1 MIRLE
6 HVNKYFNKGKKN
18 EIHVIN
24 DLNLKLN
31 NNGLVCLLGPS
42 GCGKTTILNAVGGLD
57 KVRNGKIYI
66 DDERITKRSIKKIDK
81 IRNLKI
87 GYIFQDY
94 KLIDSLNVFD
104 NVALVLKMIGIKDKD
119 EIKKRV
125 DYVLE
130 TLNIYRYRYRLA
142 SMLSGGERQRVAIA
156 RAIVKDP
163 DIILADEPTGNLD
176 SKNTLEIMNII
187 KCISKKRLV
196 ILVTHEVNLA
206 KFYADRIIELEDG
219 KVIKDYENET
229 KDFLDY
235 RLENNIYLKDI
246 KYHNDFNDKLN
257 KISVYNDNNNLDIT
271 LVVKNGN
278 IYIKSNSNEKIEVID
293 GNSNVNLIDDHYK
306 KIDYDEVSKYEFN
319 FDKVINNNYKKKYSS
334 IYNLKSMITSGFKK
348 ISNYSPIKKFLLLGY
363 MAASMFILFSIA
375 RMASAF
381 VINDEDFVKSNNNY
395 VSVAVGK
402 IDEKK
407 YNDILSV
414 PGIKYAVIGDSLV
427 GFKITYNTLLQNY
440 DVSDLLVGSISGLSL
455 ISDKDL
461 IYGEMPKNDY
471 EVVVDIMSA
480 KTLFDSENHAKSA
493 GLLSEKDL
501 IGMNISV
508 DNVKDFKIVGITDLK
523 SPSIYIKENLIVDV
537 VNNTSYQDSSDD
549 YYFPVADKDSNYAN
563 YETYDYTLKNGR
575 VPSGDYEV
583 LVNYDLKDLYE
594 LNKNIDTKI
603 NGKKLKVV
611 GYYVTKNNDNSI
623 LIVNSKMITYTLFDN
638 NSTMTLATD
647 NKDELVSKLQEKDYN
662 AINSYDK
669 NRNDYIKENKASV
682 NSIIVFTSVILAISL
697 IEIYLMIRSSFL
709 SRIKEVG
716 IYRAIGVKKLD
727 IYKMFISESF
737 AISTLASLPGVLF
750 MSYCLHVLSDI
761 DYIGR
766 NYVMNVYIMIL
777 CIVIMYVFNIIV
789 GLIPVFNTIRKS
801 PARILSGKEVD

>member
-375 RMASAF
+375 RMASVF

-537 VNNTSYQDSSDD
+537 VNNTSYQSSSDD

-716 IYRAIGVKKLD
+716 IYRAIGVKKSD
-727 IYKMFISESF
+727 IYKMFASEIMAINLTATLGGIILMGAILYNVSKMKVLGSMVVLNGTTVGLALLISF
-737 AISTLASLPGVLF
+737 GFNL
-750 MSYCLHVLSDI
+750 
-761 DYIGR
+761 
-766 NYVMNVYIMIL
+766 IM
-777 CIVIMYVFNIIV
+777 
-789 GLIPVFNTIRKS
+789 GLIPVYRVVRKRPS
-801 PARILSGKEVD
+801 EILARHDI

>member
-81 IRNLKI
+81 IRNLKV

-94 KLIDSLNVFD
+94 KLIDSLSVFD

-176 SKNTLEIMNII
+176 SKNSLEIMNII

-219 KVIKDYENET
+219 KVIKDYENQT

-257 KISVYNDNNNLDIT
+257 KIDVYNDNNNLDIT

-293 GNSNVNLIDDHYK
+293 SNSNVNLIDDHYK

-319 FDKVINNNYKKKYSS
+319 FDKVINNNFKKKYSS
-334 IYNLKSMITSGFKK
+334 ICNLKSMITSGFKK

-407 YNDILSV
+407 YNDILSIS
-414 PGIKYAVIGDSLV
+414 GIKYAVIGDSLV
-427 GFKITYNTLLQNY
+427 SFKITYNTLLQNY

-471 EVVVDIMSA
+471 EAVVDIMSA
-480 KTLFDSENHAKSA
+480 KTLFNSENHAKSA
-493 GLLSEKDL
+493 GLESEKDL

-508 DNVKDFKIVGITDLK
+508 NNVKDFKIVGITNLK
-523 SPSIYIKENLIVDV
+523 SPSIYIKERLIVDV
-537 VNNTSYQDSSDD
+537 VNNTSYQSSNED
-549 YYFPVADKDSNYAN
+549 YYFPVADKNSNYAN
-563 YETYDYTLKNGR
+563 YETYDYTLKKGR
-575 VPSGDYEV
+575 IPSGDYEV

-611 GYYVTKNNDNSI
+611 GYYVTKNNDNNI

-716 IYRAIGVKKLD
+716 IYRAIGVKKSD
-727 IYKMFISESF
+727 IYKMFASEIMAINLTATLGGIILMGAILYNVSKMKVLGSMVVLNGTTLGLALLISF
-737 AISTLASLPGVLF
+737 GFNL
-750 MSYCLHVLSDI
+750 
-761 DYIGR
+761 
-766 NYVMNVYIMIL
+766 IM
-777 CIVIMYVFNIIV
+777 
-789 GLIPVFNTIRKS
+789 GLIPVYRVVRKRPS
-801 PARILSGKEVD
+801 EILARHDI

>member
-81 IRNLKI
+81 IRNLKV

-94 KLIDSLNVFD
+94 KLIDNLSVFD

-219 KVIKDYENET
+219 KVIKDYENQT

-257 KISVYNDNNNLDIT
+257 KIDVYNDNNNLDIT

-293 GNSNVNLIDDHYK
+293 SNSNVNLIDDHYK

-402 IDEKK
+402 LDEKK

-471 EVVVDIMSA
+471 EAVVDIMSA

-508 DNVKDFKIVGITDLK
+508 DNVKDFKIVGITNLK

-537 VNNTSYQDSSDD
+537 VNNTSYQSSSDD

-563 YETYDYTLKNGR
+563 YETYDYTLKKGR

-594 LNKNIDTKI
+594 LNKTIDTKI

-611 GYYVTKNNDNSI
+611 GYYVTKNNDNNI

-647 NKDELVSKLQEKDYN
+647 NKDELVSRLQEKDYN

-716 IYRAIGVKKLD
+716 IYRAIGVKKSD
-727 IYKMFISESF
+727 IYKMFASEIMAINLTATLGGIILMGAILYNVSKMKVLGSMVVLNGTTVGLALLISF
-737 AISTLASLPGVLF
+737 GFNL
-750 MSYCLHVLSDI
+750 
-761 DYIGR
+761 
-766 NYVMNVYIMIL
+766 IM
-777 CIVIMYVFNIIV
+777 
-789 GLIPVFNTIRKS
+789 GLIPVYRVVRKRPS
-801 PARILSGKEVD
+801 EILARHDI

>member
-94 KLIDSLNVFD
+94 KLIDSLSVFD

-176 SKNTLEIMNII
+176 SKNSLEIMNII

-219 KVIKDYENET
+219 KVIKDYENQT

-257 KISVYNDNNNLDIT
+257 KIDVYNDNNNLDIT

-293 GNSNVNLIDDHYK
+293 SNSNVNLIDDHYK

-319 FDKVINNNYKKKYSS
+319 FDKVINNNFKKKYSS
-334 IYNLKSMITSGFKK
+334 ICNLKSMITSGFKK

-414 PGIKYAVIGDSLV
+414 SGIKYAVIGDSLV
-427 GFKITYNTLLQNY
+427 SFKITYNTLLQNY

-471 EVVVDIMSA
+471 EAVVDIMSA
-480 KTLFDSENHAKSA
+480 KRLFDSENHAKSA
-493 GLLSEKDL
+493 GLESEKDL

-508 DNVKDFKIVGITDLK
+508 NNVKDFKIVGITNLK
-523 SPSIYIKENLIVDV
+523 SPSIYIKERLIVDV
-537 VNNTSYQDSSDD
+537 VNNNSYQSSNED
-549 YYFPVADKDSNYAN
+549 YYFPVADKNSNYAN
-563 YETYDYTLKNGR
+563 YETYDYTLKKGR

-594 LNKNIDTKI
+594 LNKNIDTRI

-611 GYYVTKNNDNSI
+611 GYYVTKNNDNNI

-716 IYRAIGVKKLD
+716 IYRAIGVKKSD
-727 IYKMFISESF
+727 IYKMFASEIMAINLTATLGGIILMGAILYNVSKMKVLGSMVVLNGTTIGLALLISF
-737 AISTLASLPGVLF
+737 GFNL
-750 MSYCLHVLSDI
+750 
-761 DYIGR
+761 
-766 NYVMNVYIMIL
+766 IM
-777 CIVIMYVFNIIV
+777 
-789 GLIPVFNTIRKS
+789 GLIPVYRVVRKRPS
-801 PARILSGKEVD
+801 EILARHDI

>member
-81 IRNLKI
+81 IRNLKV

-94 KLIDSLNVFD
+94 KLIDSLSVFD

-293 GNSNVNLIDDHYK
+293 SNSNVNLIDDHYK

-611 GYYVTKNNDNSI
+611 GYYVTKNNDNNI

-716 IYRAIGVKKLD
+716 IYRAIGVKKSD
-727 IYKMFISESF
+727 IYKMFASEIMAIYLTATLGGIILMGAILYNVSKMKVLGSMVVLNGTIVGLALLISF
-737 AISTLASLPGVLF
+737 GFNL
-750 MSYCLHVLSDI
+750 
-761 DYIGR
+761 
-766 NYVMNVYIMIL
+766 IM
-777 CIVIMYVFNIIV
+777 
-789 GLIPVFNTIRKS
+789 GLIPVYRVVRKRPS
-801 PARILSGKEVD
+801 EILARHDI

>member
-66 DDERITKRSIKKIDK
+66 DDERITKRSIKNIDK

-94 KLIDSLNVFD
+94 KLIDSLSVFD

-176 SKNTLEIMNII
+176 SKNSLEIMNII

-219 KVIKDYENET
+219 KVIKDYENQT

-257 KISVYNDNNNLDIT
+257 KIDVYNDNNNLDIT

-293 GNSNVNLIDDHYK
+293 SNSNVNLIDDHYK

-319 FDKVINNNYKKKYSS
+319 FDKVINNNFKKKYSS
-334 IYNLKSMITSGFKK
+334 ICNLKSMITSGFKK

-414 PGIKYAVIGDSLV
+414 SGIKYAVIGDSLV
-427 GFKITYNTLLQNY
+427 SFKITYNTLLQNY

-471 EVVVDIMSA
+471 EAVVDIMSA
-480 KTLFDSENHAKSA
+480 KRLFDSENHAKSA
-493 GLLSEKDL
+493 GLESEKDL

-508 DNVKDFKIVGITDLK
+508 NNVKDFKIVGITNLK
-523 SPSIYIKENLIVDV
+523 SPSIYIKERLIVDV
-537 VNNTSYQDSSDD
+537 VNNNSYQSSNED
-549 YYFPVADKDSNYAN
+549 YYFPVADKNSNYAN
-563 YETYDYTLKNGR
+563 YETYDYTLKKGR

-611 GYYVTKNNDNSI
+611 GYYVTKNNDNNI

-716 IYRAIGVKKLD
+716 IYRAIGVKKSD
-727 IYKMFISESF
+727 IYKMFASEIMAINLTATLGGIILMGAILYNVSKMKVLGSMVVLNGTTVGLALLISF
-737 AISTLASLPGVLF
+737 GFNL
-750 MSYCLHVLSDI
+750 
-761 DYIGR
+761 
-766 NYVMNVYIMIL
+766 IM
-777 CIVIMYVFNIIV
+777 
-789 GLIPVFNTIRKS
+789 GLIPVYRVVRKRPS
-801 PARILSGKEVD
+801 EILARHDI

>member
-81 IRNLKI
+81 IRNLKV

-94 KLIDSLNVFD
+94 KLIDNLSVFD

-176 SKNTLEIMNII
+176 SKNSLEIMNII

-219 KVIKDYENET
+219 KVIKDYENQT

-257 KISVYNDNNNLDIT
+257 KIDVYNDNNNLDIT

-293 GNSNVNLIDDHYK
+293 SNSNVNLIDDHYK

-319 FDKVINNNYKKKYSS
+319 FDKVINNNFKKKYSS
-334 IYNLKSMITSGFKK
+334 ICNLKSMITSGFKK

-414 PGIKYAVIGDSLV
+414 SGIKYAVIGDSLV
-427 GFKITYNTLLQNY
+427 SFKITYNTLLQNY

-471 EVVVDIMSA
+471 EAVVDIMSA

-493 GLLSEKDL
+493 GLESEKDL

-508 DNVKDFKIVGITDLK
+508 NNVKDFKIVGITDLK
-523 SPSIYIKENLIVDV
+523 SPSIYIKERLILDV
-537 VNNTSYQDSSDD
+537 VNNTSYQSSNDD
-549 YYFPVADKDSNYAN
+549 YYFPVADKNSNYAN
-563 YETYDYTLKNGR
+563 YETYDYTLKKGR

-611 GYYVTKNNDNSI
+611 GYYVTKNNDNNI

-716 IYRAIGVKKLD
+716 IYRAIGVKKSD
-727 IYKMFISESF
+727 IYKMFASEIMAINLTATLGGIILMGAILYNVSKMKVLGSMVVLNGTTVGLALLISF
-737 AISTLASLPGVLF
+737 GFNL
-750 MSYCLHVLSDI
+750 
-761 DYIGR
+761 
-766 NYVMNVYIMIL
+766 IM
-777 CIVIMYVFNIIV
+777 
-789 GLIPVFNTIRKS
+789 GLIPVYRVVRKRPS
-801 PARILSGKEVD
+801 EILARHDI

>member
-6 HVNKYFNKGKKN
+6 HVNKYFNNGKKN

-94 KLIDSLNVFD
+94 KLIDNLSVFD

-176 SKNTLEIMNII
+176 SKNSLEIMNII

-219 KVIKDYENET
+219 KVIKDYENQT

-257 KISVYNDNNNLDIT
+257 KIDVYNDNKNLDIT

-293 GNSNVNLIDDHYK
+293 SNSNVNLIDDHYK

-319 FDKVINNNYKKKYSS
+319 FDKVINNNFKKKYSS
-334 IYNLKSMITSGFKK
+334 ICNLKSMITSGFKK

-414 PGIKYAVIGDSLV
+414 SGIKYAVIGDSLV
-427 GFKITYNTLLQNY
+427 SFKITYNTLLQNY

-455 ISDKDL
+455 ISSKDL

-471 EVVVDIMSA
+471 EAVVDIMSA
-480 KTLFDSENHAKSA
+480 KKLFDSENHAKSS

-508 DNVKDFKIVGITDLK
+508 DNVKEFKIVGITDLK

-537 VNNTSYQDSSDD
+537 VNNNSYQSSSDD
-549 YYFPVADKDSNYAN
+549 YYFPVANKDSNYAN
-563 YETYDYTLKNGR
+563 YETYDYTLKKGR

-611 GYYVTKNNDNSI
+611 GYYVTKNNDNNI

-716 IYRAIGVKKLD
+716 IYRAIGVKKSD
-727 IYKMFISESF
+727 IYKMFASEIMAINLTATLGGIILMGAILYNVSKMKVLGSMVVLNGTTIGLALLISF
-737 AISTLASLPGVLF
+737 GFNL
-750 MSYCLHVLSDI
+750 
-761 DYIGR
+761 
-766 NYVMNVYIMIL
+766 IM
-777 CIVIMYVFNIIV
+777 
-789 GLIPVFNTIRKS
+789 GLIPVYRVVRKRPS
-801 PARILSGKEVD
+801 EILARHDI

>member
-81 IRNLKI
+81 IRNLKV

-94 KLIDSLNVFD
+94 KLIDSLSVFD

-293 GNSNVNLIDDHYK
+293 SNSNVNLIDDHYK

-319 FDKVINNNYKKKYSS
+319 FDKVINNNYNKKYSS

-363 MAASMFILFSIA
+363 MAASMFILFSIS

-549 YYFPVADKDSNYAN
+549 YYFPVKDKDSNYAN

-611 GYYVTKNNDNSI
+611 GYYVTKNNDNNI

-716 IYRAIGVKKLD
+716 IYRAIGVKKSD
-727 IYKMFISESF
+727 IYKMFASEIMAINLTATLGGIILMGAILYNVSKMKVLGSMVVLNGTTVGLALLISF
-737 AISTLASLPGVLF
+737 GFNL
-750 MSYCLHVLSDI
+750 
-761 DYIGR
+761 
-766 NYVMNVYIMIL
+766 IM
-777 CIVIMYVFNIIV
+777 
-789 GLIPVFNTIRKS
+789 GLIPVYRVVRKRPS
-801 PARILSGKEVD
+801 EILARHDI

>member
-81 IRNLKI
+81 IRNLKL

-94 KLIDSLNVFD
+94 KLIDSLSVFD

-293 GNSNVNLIDDHYK
+293 SNSNVNLIDDHYK

-537 VNNTSYQDSSDD
+537 VNNTSYQSSSDD

-563 YETYDYTLKNGR
+563 YETYDYTLKKGR

-716 IYRAIGVKKLD
+716 IYRAIGVKKSD
-727 IYKMFISESF
+727 IYKMFASEIMAINLTATLGGIILMGAILYNVSKMKVLGSMVVLNGTTVGLALLISF
-737 AISTLASLPGVLF
+737 GFNL
-750 MSYCLHVLSDI
+750 
-761 DYIGR
+761 
-766 NYVMNVYIMIL
+766 IM
-777 CIVIMYVFNIIV
+777 
-789 GLIPVFNTIRKS
+789 GLIPVYRVVRKRPS
-801 PARILSGKEVD
+801 EILARHDI

>member
-81 IRNLKI
+81 IRNLKV

-94 KLIDSLNVFD
+94 KLIDSLSVFD

-293 GNSNVNLIDDHYK
+293 SNSNVNLIDDHYK

-471 EVVVDIMSA
+471 EAVVDIMSA

-611 GYYVTKNNDNSI
+611 GYYVTKNNDNNI

-716 IYRAIGVKKLD
+716 IYRAIGVKKSD
-727 IYKMFISESF
+727 IYKMFASEIMAINLTATLGGIILMGAILYNVSKMKVLGSMVVLNGTTVGLALLISF
-737 AISTLASLPGVLF
+737 GFNL
-750 MSYCLHVLSDI
+750 
-761 DYIGR
+761 
-766 NYVMNVYIMIL
+766 IM
-777 CIVIMYVFNIIV
+777 
-789 GLIPVFNTIRKS
+789 GLIPVYRVVRKRPS
-801 PARILSGKEVD
+801 EILARHDI

>member
-94 KLIDSLNVFD
+94 KLIDSLSVFD

-176 SKNTLEIMNII
+176 SKNSLEIMNII

-219 KVIKDYENET
+219 KVIKDYENQT

-257 KISVYNDNNNLDIT
+257 KIDVYNDNNNLDIT

-293 GNSNVNLIDDHYK
+293 SNSNVNLIDDHYK

-319 FDKVINNNYKKKYSS
+319 FDKVINNNFKKKYSS
-334 IYNLKSMITSGFKK
+334 ICNLKSMITSGFKK

-427 GFKITYNTLLQNY
+427 SFKITYNTLLQNY

-471 EVVVDIMSA
+471 EAVVDIMSA

-493 GLLSEKDL
+493 GLESEKDL

-508 DNVKDFKIVGITDLK
+508 NNVKDFKIVGITNLK
-523 SPSIYIKENLIVDV
+523 SPSIYIKERLIVDV
-537 VNNTSYQDSSDD
+537 VNNNSYQSSNED
-549 YYFPVADKDSNYAN
+549 YYFPVADKNSNYAN
-563 YETYDYTLKNGR
+563 YETYDYTLKKGR

-611 GYYVTKNNDNSI
+611 GYYVTKNNDNNI

-669 NRNDYIKENKASV
+669 NKNDYIKENKASV

-716 IYRAIGVKKLD
+716 IYRAIGVKKSD
-727 IYKMFISESF
+727 IYKMFASEIMAINLTATLGGIILMGAILYNVSKMKVLGSMVVLNGTTIGLALLISF
-737 AISTLASLPGVLF
+737 GFNL
-750 MSYCLHVLSDI
+750 
-761 DYIGR
+761 
-766 NYVMNVYIMIL
+766 IM
-777 CIVIMYVFNIIV
+777 
-789 GLIPVFNTIRKS
+789 GLIPVYRVVRKRPS
-801 PARILSGKEVD
+801 EILARHDI

>member
-94 KLIDSLNVFD
+94 KLIDSLSVFD

-176 SKNTLEIMNII
+176 SKNSLEIMNII

-219 KVIKDYENET
+219 KVIKDYENQT

-257 KISVYNDNNNLDIT
+257 KIDVYNDNNNLDIT

-293 GNSNVNLIDDHYK
+293 SNSNVNLIDDHYK

-319 FDKVINNNYKKKYSS
+319 FDKVINNNFKKKYSS
-334 IYNLKSMITSGFKK
+334 ICNLKSMITSGFKK

-427 GFKITYNTLLQNY
+427 SFKITYNTLLQNY

-471 EVVVDIMSA
+471 EAVVDIMSA
-480 KTLFDSENHAKSA
+480 KKLFDSENHAKSA
-493 GLLSEKDL
+493 GLESEKDL

-508 DNVKDFKIVGITDLK
+508 NNVKDFKIVGITNLK
-523 SPSIYIKENLIVDV
+523 SPSIYIKERLIVDV
-537 VNNTSYQDSSDD
+537 VNNTSYQSSNED
-549 YYFPVADKDSNYAN
+549 YYFPVADKNSNYAN
-563 YETYDYTLKNGR
+563 YETYDYTLKKGR

-611 GYYVTKNNDNSI
+611 GYYVTKNNDNNI

-716 IYRAIGVKKLD
+716 IYRAIGVKKSD
-727 IYKMFISESF
+727 IYKMFASEIMAINLTATLGGIILMGAILYNVSKMKVLGSMVVLNGTTIGLALLISF
-737 AISTLASLPGVLF
+737 GFNL
-750 MSYCLHVLSDI
+750 
-761 DYIGR
+761 
-766 NYVMNVYIMIL
+766 IM
-777 CIVIMYVFNIIV
+777 
-789 GLIPVFNTIRKS
+789 GLIPVYRVVRKRPS
-801 PARILSGKEVD
+801 EILARHDI

>member
-81 IRNLKI
+81 IRNLKV

-94 KLIDSLNVFD
+94 KLIDSLSVFD

-293 GNSNVNLIDDHYK
+293 SNSNVNLIDDHYK

-363 MAASMFILFSIA
+363 MAASMFILFSIS

-549 YYFPVADKDSNYAN
+549 YYFPVKDKDSNYAN

-611 GYYVTKNNDNSI
+611 GYYVTKNNDNNI

-716 IYRAIGVKKLD
+716 IYRAIGVKKSD
-727 IYKMFISESF
+727 IYKMFASEIMAINLTATLGGIILMGAILYNVSKMKVLGSMVVLNGTTVGLALLISF
-737 AISTLASLPGVLF
+737 GFNL
-750 MSYCLHVLSDI
+750 
-761 DYIGR
+761 
-766 NYVMNVYIMIL
+766 IM
-777 CIVIMYVFNIIV
+777 
-789 GLIPVFNTIRKS
+789 GLIPVYRVVRKRPS
-801 PARILSGKEVD
+801 EILARHDI

>member
-66 DDERITKRSIKKIDK
+66 DDERITKRSIKRIYK

-94 KLIDSLNVFD
+94 KLIDSLSVFD

-176 SKNTLEIMNII
+176 SKNSLEIMNII

-219 KVIKDYENET
+219 KVIKDYENQT

-257 KISVYNDNNNLDIT
+257 KIDVYNDNNNLDIT

-293 GNSNVNLIDDHYK
+293 SNSNVNLIDDHYK

-319 FDKVINNNYKKKYSS
+319 FDKVINNNFKKKYSS
-334 IYNLKSMITSGFKK
+334 ICNLKSMITSGFKK

-414 PGIKYAVIGDSLV
+414 SGIKYAVIGDSLV
-427 GFKITYNTLLQNY
+427 SFKITYNTLLQNY

-471 EVVVDIMSA
+471 EAVVDIMSA
-480 KTLFDSENHAKSA
+480 KRLFDSENHAKSA
-493 GLLSEKDL
+493 GLESEKDL

-508 DNVKDFKIVGITDLK
+508 NNVKDFKIVGITNLK
-523 SPSIYIKENLIVDV
+523 SPSIYIKERLIVDV
-537 VNNTSYQDSSDD
+537 VNNNSYQSSNED
-549 YYFPVADKDSNYAN
+549 YYFPVADKNSNYAN
-563 YETYDYTLKNGR
+563 YETYDYTLKKGR

-611 GYYVTKNNDNSI
+611 GYYVTKNNDNNI

-716 IYRAIGVKKLD
+716 IYRAIGVKKSD
-727 IYKMFISESF
+727 IYKMFASEIMAINLTATLGGIILMGAILYNVSKMKVLGSMVVLNGTTIGLALLISF
-737 AISTLASLPGVLF
+737 GFNL
-750 MSYCLHVLSDI
+750 
-761 DYIGR
+761 
-766 NYVMNVYIMIL
+766 IM
-777 CIVIMYVFNIIV
+777 
-789 GLIPVFNTIRKS
+789 GLIPVYRVVRKRPS
-801 PARILSGKEVD
+801 EILARHDI

>member
-81 IRNLKI
+81 IRNLKV

-94 KLIDSLNVFD
+94 KLIDSLSVFD

-176 SKNTLEIMNII
+176 SKNSLEIMNII

-219 KVIKDYENET
+219 KVIKDYENQT

-257 KISVYNDNNNLDIT
+257 KIDVYNDNNNLDIT

-293 GNSNVNLIDDHYK
+293 SNSNVNLIDDHYK

-319 FDKVINNNYKKKYSS
+319 FDKVINNNFKKKYSS
-334 IYNLKSMITSGFKK
+334 ICNLKSMITSGFKK

-414 PGIKYAVIGDSLV
+414 SGIKYAVIGDSLV
-427 GFKITYNTLLQNY
+427 SFKITYNTLLQNY

-471 EVVVDIMSA
+471 EAVVDIMSA
-480 KTLFDSENHAKSA
+480 KKLFDSENHAKSA
-493 GLLSEKDL
+493 GLESEKDL

-508 DNVKDFKIVGITDLK
+508 NNVKDFKIVGITNLK
-523 SPSIYIKENLIVDV
+523 SPSIYIKERLIVDV
-537 VNNTSYQDSSDD
+537 VNNNSYQSSNED
-549 YYFPVADKDSNYAN
+549 YYFPVADKNSNYAN
-563 YETYDYTLKNGR
+563 YETYDYTLKKGR

-594 LNKNIDTKI
+594 LNKTIDTKI
-603 NGKKLKVV
+603 NGNKLKVV
-611 GYYVTKNNDNSI
+611 GYYVTKNNDNNI

-716 IYRAIGVKKLD
+716 IYRAIGVKKSD
-727 IYKMFISESF
+727 IYKMFASEIMAINLTATLGGIILMGAILYNVSKMKVLGSMVVLNGTTVGLALLISF
-737 AISTLASLPGVLF
+737 GFNL
-750 MSYCLHVLSDI
+750 
-761 DYIGR
+761 
-766 NYVMNVYIMIL
+766 IM
-777 CIVIMYVFNIIV
+777 
-789 GLIPVFNTIRKS
+789 GLIPVYRVVRKRPS
-801 PARILSGKEVD
+801 EILARHDI

>member
-81 IRNLKI
+81 IRNLKL

-94 KLIDSLNVFD
+94 KLIDSLSVFD

-293 GNSNVNLIDDHYK
+293 SNSNVNLIDDHYK

-461 IYGEMPKNDY
+461 IYGKMPKNDY

-537 VNNTSYQDSSDD
+537 INNTSYQSSSDD
-549 YYFPVADKDSNYAN
+549 YYFPVEDNDSNYAN

-716 IYRAIGVKKLD
+716 IYRAIGVKKSD
-727 IYKMFISESF
+727 IYKMFASEIMAINLTATLGGIILMGAILYNVSKMKVLGSMVVLNGTTVGLALLISF
-737 AISTLASLPGVLF
+737 GFNL
-750 MSYCLHVLSDI
+750 
-761 DYIGR
+761 
-766 NYVMNVYIMIL
+766 IM
-777 CIVIMYVFNIIV
+777 
-789 GLIPVFNTIRKS
+789 GLIPVYRVVRKRPS
-801 PARILSGKEVD
+801 EILARHDI

>member
-81 IRNLKI
+81 IRNLKV

-94 KLIDSLNVFD
+94 KLIDSLSVFD

-293 GNSNVNLIDDHYK
+293 SNSNVNLIDDHYK

-575 VPSGDYEV
+575 IPSGDYEV

-611 GYYVTKNNDNSI
+611 GYYATKNNDNNI

-716 IYRAIGVKKLD
+716 IYRAIGVKKSD
-727 IYKMFISESF
+727 IYKMFASEIMAINLTATLGGIILMGAILYNVSKMKVLGSMVVLNGTTVGLALLISF
-737 AISTLASLPGVLF
+737 GFNL
-750 MSYCLHVLSDI
+750 
-761 DYIGR
+761 
-766 NYVMNVYIMIL
+766 IM
-777 CIVIMYVFNIIV
+777 
-789 GLIPVFNTIRKS
+789 GLIPVYRVVRKRPS
-801 PARILSGKEVD
+801 EILARHDI

>member
-81 IRNLKI
+81 IRNLKV

-94 KLIDSLNVFD
+94 KLIDSLSVFD

-257 KISVYNDNNNLDIT
+257 KIDVYNDNNNLDIT

-293 GNSNVNLIDDHYK
+293 SNSNVNLIDDYYK

-471 EVVVDIMSA
+471 EAVVDIMSA

-537 VNNTSYQDSSDD
+537 VNNTSYQSSSDD

-563 YETYDYTLKNGR
+563 YETYDYTLKKGR

-594 LNKNIDTKI
+594 LNKTIDTKI

-611 GYYVTKNNDNSI
+611 GYYVTKNNDNNI

-716 IYRAIGVKKLD
+716 IYRAIGVKKSD
-727 IYKMFISESF
+727 IYKMFASEIMAINLTATLGGIILMGAILYNVSKMKVLGSMVVLNGTTVGLALLISF
-737 AISTLASLPGVLF
+737 GFNL
-750 MSYCLHVLSDI
+750 
-761 DYIGR
+761 
-766 NYVMNVYIMIL
+766 IM
-777 CIVIMYVFNIIV
+777 
-789 GLIPVFNTIRKS
+789 GLIPVYRVVRKRPS
-801 PARILSGKEVD
+801 EILARHDI

>member
-94 KLIDSLNVFD
+94 KLIDSLSVFD

-176 SKNTLEIMNII
+176 SKNSLEIMNII

-219 KVIKDYENET
+219 KVIKDYENQT

-257 KISVYNDNNNLDIT
+257 KIDVYNDNNNLDIT

-293 GNSNVNLIDDHYK
+293 SNSNVNLIDDHYK
-306 KIDYDEVSKYEFN
+306 KIDYDEVNKYEFN
-319 FDKVINNNYKKKYSS
+319 FDKVINNNFKKKYSS
-334 IYNLKSMITSGFKK
+334 ICNLKSMITSGFKK

-414 PGIKYAVIGDSLV
+414 SGIKYAVIGDSLV
-427 GFKITYNTLLQNY
+427 SFKITYNTLLQNY

-455 ISDKDL
+455 ISSKDL
-461 IYGEMPKNDY
+461 IYGDMPKNDY
-471 EVVVDIMSA
+471 EAVVDIMSA
-480 KTLFDSENHAKSA
+480 KRLFDSENHAKSA
-493 GLLSEKDL
+493 GLESEKDL

-508 DNVKDFKIVGITDLK
+508 NNVKDFKIVGITNLK
-523 SPSIYIKENLIVDV
+523 SPSIYIKERLIVDV
-537 VNNTSYQDSSDD
+537 VNNNSYQSSNED
-549 YYFPVADKDSNYAN
+549 YYFPVADKNSNYAN
-563 YETYDYTLKNGR
+563 YETYDYTLKKGR

-611 GYYVTKNNDNSI
+611 GYYVTKNNDNNI

-716 IYRAIGVKKLD
+716 IYRAIGVKKSD
-727 IYKMFISESF
+727 IYKMFASEIMAINLTATLGGIILMGAILYNVSKMKVLGSMVVLNGTTVGLALLISF
-737 AISTLASLPGVLF
+737 GFNL
-750 MSYCLHVLSDI
+750 
-761 DYIGR
+761 
-766 NYVMNVYIMIL
+766 IM
-777 CIVIMYVFNIIV
+777 
-789 GLIPVFNTIRKS
+789 GLIPVYRVVRKRPS
-801 PARILSGKEVD
+801 EILARHDI

>member
-66 DDERITKRSIKKIDK
+66 DDDRITKRSIKKIDK
-81 IRNLKI
+81 IRNLKV

-94 KLIDSLNVFD
+94 KLIDSLSVFD

-293 GNSNVNLIDDHYK
+293 SNSNVNLIDDHYK

-537 VNNTSYQDSSDD
+537 VNNTSYQSSSDD

-611 GYYVTKNNDNSI
+611 GYYVTKNNDNNI

-716 IYRAIGVKKLD
+716 IYRAIGVKKSD
-727 IYKMFISESF
+727 IYKMFASEIMAINLTATLGGIILMGAILYNVSKMKVLGSMVVLNGTIVGLALLISF
-737 AISTLASLPGVLF
+737 GFNL
-750 MSYCLHVLSDI
+750 
-761 DYIGR
+761 
-766 NYVMNVYIMIL
+766 IM
-777 CIVIMYVFNIIV
+777 
-789 GLIPVFNTIRKS
+789 GLIPVYRVVRKRPS
-801 PARILSGKEVD
+801 EILARHDI

>member
-81 IRNLKI
+81 IRNLKV

-94 KLIDSLNVFD
+94 KLIDSLSVFD

-293 GNSNVNLIDDHYK
+293 SNSNVNLIDDHYK

-471 EVVVDIMSA
+471 EAVVDIMSA

-508 DNVKDFKIVGITDLK
+508 NNVKDFKIVGITDLK

-716 IYRAIGVKKLD
+716 IYRAIGVKKSD
-727 IYKMFISESF
+727 IYKMFASEIMAINLTATLGGIILMAAILYNVSKMKVLGSMVVLNGTTVGLALLISF
-737 AISTLASLPGVLF
+737 GFNL
-750 MSYCLHVLSDI
+750 
-761 DYIGR
+761 
-766 NYVMNVYIMIL
+766 IM
-777 CIVIMYVFNIIV
+777 
-789 GLIPVFNTIRKS
+789 GLIPVYRVVRKRPS
-801 PARILSGKEVD
+801 EILARHDI

>member
-94 KLIDSLNVFD
+94 KLIDSLSVFD

-176 SKNTLEIMNII
+176 SKNSLEIMNII

-219 KVIKDYENET
+219 KVIKDYENQT

-257 KISVYNDNNNLDIT
+257 KIDVYNDNNNLDIT

-278 IYIKSNSNEKIEVID
+278 IYIRSNSNEKIEVID
-293 GNSNVNLIDDHYK
+293 SNSNVNLIDDHYK

-319 FDKVINNNYKKKYSS
+319 FDKVINNNFKKKYSS
-334 IYNLKSMITSGFKK
+334 ICNLKSMITSGFKK

-414 PGIKYAVIGDSLV
+414 SGIKYAVIGDSLV
-427 GFKITYNTLLQNY
+427 SFKITYNTLLQNY
-440 DVSDLLVGSISGLSL
+440 DISDLLVGSISGLSL

-471 EVVVDIMSA
+471 EAVVDIMSA
-480 KTLFDSENHAKSA
+480 KRLFDSENHAKSA
-493 GLLSEKDL
+493 GLESEKDL

-508 DNVKDFKIVGITDLK
+508 NNVKDFKIVGITNLK
-523 SPSIYIKENLIVDV
+523 SPSIYIKERLIVDV
-537 VNNTSYQDSSDD
+537 VNNNSYQSSNED
-549 YYFPVADKDSNYAN
+549 YYFPVADKNSNYAN
-563 YETYDYTLKNGR
+563 YETYDYTLKKGR

-611 GYYVTKNNDNSI
+611 GYYVTKNNDNNI

-716 IYRAIGVKKLD
+716 IYRAIGVKKSD
-727 IYKMFISESF
+727 IYKMFASEIMAINLTATLGGIILMGAILYNVSKMKVLGSMVVLNGTTVGLALLISF
-737 AISTLASLPGVLF
+737 GFNL
-750 MSYCLHVLSDI
+750 
-761 DYIGR
+761 
-766 NYVMNVYIMIL
+766 IM
-777 CIVIMYVFNIIV
+777 
-789 GLIPVFNTIRKS
+789 GLIPVYRVVRKRPS
-801 PARILSGKEVD
+801 EILARHDI

>member
-94 KLIDSLNVFD
+94 KLIDSLSVFD

-176 SKNTLEIMNII
+176 SKNSLEIMNII

-219 KVIKDYENET
+219 KVIKDYENQT

-257 KISVYNDNNNLDIT
+257 KIDVYNDNNNLDIT

-293 GNSNVNLIDDHYK
+293 SNSNVNLIDDHYK

-319 FDKVINNNYKKKYSS
+319 FDKVINNNFKKKYSS
-334 IYNLKSMITSGFKK
+334 ICNLKSMITSGFKK

-427 GFKITYNTLLQNY
+427 SFKITYNTLLQNY

-471 EVVVDIMSA
+471 EAVVDIMSA
-480 KTLFDSENHAKSA
+480 KKLFDSENHAKSA
-493 GLLSEKDL
+493 GLESEKDL

-508 DNVKDFKIVGITDLK
+508 NNVKDFKIVGITNLK
-523 SPSIYIKENLIVDV
+523 SPSIYIKERLIVDV
-537 VNNTSYQDSSDD
+537 VNNTSYQSSNED
-549 YYFPVADKDSNYAN
+549 YYFPVADKNSNYAN
-563 YETYDYTLKNGR
+563 YETYDYTLKKGR

-594 LNKNIDTKI
+594 LNKTIDTKI

-611 GYYVTKNNDNSI
+611 GYYVTKNNDNNI

-716 IYRAIGVKKLD
+716 IYRAIGVKKSD
-727 IYKMFISESF
+727 IYKMFASEIMAINLTATLGGIILMGAILYNVSKMKVLGSMVVLNGTTIGLALLISF
-737 AISTLASLPGVLF
+737 GFNL
-750 MSYCLHVLSDI
+750 
-761 DYIGR
+761 
-766 NYVMNVYIMIL
+766 IM
-777 CIVIMYVFNIIV
+777 
-789 GLIPVFNTIRKS
+789 GLIPVYRVVRKRPS
-801 PARILSGKEVD
+801 EILARHDI

>member
-81 IRNLKI
+81 IRNLKV

-94 KLIDSLNVFD
+94 KLIDSLSVFD

-293 GNSNVNLIDDHYK
+293 SNSNVNLIDDHYK

-363 MAASMFILFSIA
+363 MAASMFILFSIS

-611 GYYVTKNNDNSI
+611 GYYVTKNNDNNI

-669 NRNDYIKENKASV
+669 NRNDYIKENKASI

-716 IYRAIGVKKLD
+716 IYRAIGVKKSD
-727 IYKMFISESF
+727 IYKMFASEIMAINLTATLGGIILMGAILYNVSKMKVLGSMVVLNGTTVGLALLISF
-737 AISTLASLPGVLF
+737 GFNL
-750 MSYCLHVLSDI
+750 
-761 DYIGR
+761 
-766 NYVMNVYIMIL
+766 IM
-777 CIVIMYVFNIIV
+777 
-789 GLIPVFNTIRKS
+789 GLIPVYRVVRKRPS
-801 PARILSGKEVD
+801 EILARHDI

>member
-81 IRNLKI
+81 IRNLKV

-94 KLIDSLNVFD
+94 KLIDSLSVFD

-125 DYVLE
+125 NYVLE

-176 SKNTLEIMNII
+176 SKNSLEIMNIV

-257 KISVYNDNNNLDIT
+257 KINVYNDNKNLDIT

-293 GNSNVNLIDDHYK
+293 SNSNVNLIDDHYK

-319 FDKVINNNYKKKYSS
+319 FDKVINNNFKKKYSS
-334 IYNLKSMITSGFKK
+334 IYNLKSMIVSGFKK

-363 MAASMFILFSIA
+363 MASSMFILFSIA

-414 PGIKYAVIGDSLV
+414 SGIKYAVIGDSLV
-427 GFKITYNTLLQNY
+427 SFKITYNTLLQNY

-471 EVVVDIMSA
+471 EAVVDIMSA

-493 GLLSEKDL
+493 GLESEKDL

-508 DNVKDFKIVGITDLK
+508 NNVKDFKIVGITNLK
-523 SPSIYIKENLIVDV
+523 SPSIYIKERLIVDV
-537 VNNTSYQDSSDD
+537 VNNNSYQSSNED
-549 YYFPVADKDSNYAN
+549 YYFPVADKNSNYAN
-563 YETYDYTLKNGR
+563 YETYDYTLKKGR

-594 LNKNIDTKI
+594 LNKTIDTKI

-611 GYYVTKNNDNSI
+611 GYYVTKNNDNNI
-623 LIVNSKMITYTLFDN
+623 LIVNSKMITYTLFGN

-716 IYRAIGVKKLD
+716 IYRAIGVKKSD
-727 IYKMFISESF
+727 IYKMFASEIMAINLTATLGGIILMGAILYNVSKMKVLGSMVVLNGTTIGLALLISF
-737 AISTLASLPGVLF
+737 GFNL
-750 MSYCLHVLSDI
+750 
-761 DYIGR
+761 
-766 NYVMNVYIMIL
+766 IM
-777 CIVIMYVFNIIV
+777 
-789 GLIPVFNTIRKS
+789 GLIPVYRVVRKRPS
-801 PARILSGKEVD
+801 EILARHDI

>member
-94 KLIDSLNVFD
+94 KLIDSLSVFD

-176 SKNTLEIMNII
+176 SKNSLEIMNII

-219 KVIKDYENET
+219 KVIKDYENQT

-257 KISVYNDNNNLDIT
+257 RIDVYNDNNNLDIT

-293 GNSNVNLIDDHYK
+293 SNSNVNLIDDHYK

-319 FDKVINNNYKKKYSS
+319 FDKVINNNFKKKYSS
-334 IYNLKSMITSGFKK
+334 ICNLKSMITSGFKK

-427 GFKITYNTLLQNY
+427 SFKITYNTLLQNY

-455 ISDKDL
+455 ISSKDL

-471 EVVVDIMSA
+471 EAVVDIMSA
-480 KTLFDSENHAKSA
+480 KKLFDSENHAKSA

-508 DNVKDFKIVGITDLK
+508 DNVKEFKIVGITNLK

-537 VNNTSYQDSSDD
+537 VNNTSYQSSNED
-549 YYFPVADKDSNYAN
+549 YYFPVADKNSNYAN
-563 YETYDYTLKNGR
+563 YETYDYTLKKGR

-594 LNKNIDTKI
+594 LNKNIDTRI

-611 GYYVTKNNDNSI
+611 GYYVTKNNDNNI

-716 IYRAIGVKKLD
+716 IYRAIGVKKSD
-727 IYKMFISESF
+727 IYKMFASEIMAINLTATLGGIILMGAILYNVSKMKVLGSMVVLNGTTIGLALLISF
-737 AISTLASLPGVLF
+737 GFNL
-750 MSYCLHVLSDI
+750 
-761 DYIGR
+761 
-766 NYVMNVYIMIL
+766 IM
-777 CIVIMYVFNIIV
+777 
-789 GLIPVFNTIRKS
+789 GLIPVYRVVRKRPS
-801 PARILSGKEVD
+801 EILARHDI

>member
-81 IRNLKI
+81 IRNLKV

-94 KLIDSLNVFD
+94 KLIDSLSVFD

-471 EVVVDIMSA
+471 EAVVDIMSA

-537 VNNTSYQDSSDD
+537 VNNTSYQSSSDD
-549 YYFPVADKDSNYAN
+549 YYFPVEDKDSNYAN

-611 GYYVTKNNDNSI
+611 GYYVTKNNYDTI

-716 IYRAIGVKKLD
+716 IYRAIGVKKSD
-727 IYKMFISESF
+727 IYKMFASEIMAINLTATLGGIILMGAILYNVSKMKVLGSMVVLNGTTVGLALLISF
-737 AISTLASLPGVLF
+737 GFNL
-750 MSYCLHVLSDI
+750 
-761 DYIGR
+761 
-766 NYVMNVYIMIL
+766 IM
-777 CIVIMYVFNIIV
+777 
-789 GLIPVFNTIRKS
+789 GLIPVYRVVRKRPS
-801 PARILSGKEVD
+801 EILARHDI

>member
-24 DLNLKLN
+24 DFNLKLN

-81 IRNLKI
+81 IRNLKV

-94 KLIDSLNVFD
+94 KLIDSLSVFD

-293 GNSNVNLIDDHYK
+293 SNSNVNLIDDHYK

-611 GYYVTKNNDNSI
+611 GYYVTKNNDNNI

-716 IYRAIGVKKLD
+716 IYRAIGVKKSD
-727 IYKMFISESF
+727 IYKMFASEIMAINLTATLGGIILMGAILYNVSKMKVLGSMVVLNGTTVGLALLISF
-737 AISTLASLPGVLF
+737 GFNL
-750 MSYCLHVLSDI
+750 
-761 DYIGR
+761 
-766 NYVMNVYIMIL
+766 IM
-777 CIVIMYVFNIIV
+777 
-789 GLIPVFNTIRKS
+789 GLIPVYRVVRKRPS
-801 PARILSGKEVD
+801 EILARHDI

>member
-81 IRNLKI
+81 IRNLKV

-94 KLIDSLNVFD
+94 KLIDSLSVFD

-480 KTLFDSENHAKSA
+480 KTLFVSDNHAKSA

-537 VNNTSYQDSSDD
+537 VNNTSYQSSSDD
-549 YYFPVADKDSNYAN
+549 YYFPVEDNDSNYAN

-716 IYRAIGVKKLD
+716 IYRAIGVKKSD
-727 IYKMFISESF
+727 IYKMFASEIMAINLTATLGGIILMGAILYNVSKMKVLGSMVVLNGTTVGLALLISF
-737 AISTLASLPGVLF
+737 GFNL
-750 MSYCLHVLSDI
+750 
-761 DYIGR
+761 
-766 NYVMNVYIMIL
+766 IM
-777 CIVIMYVFNIIV
+777 
-789 GLIPVFNTIRKS
+789 GLIPVYRVVRKRPS
-801 PARILSGKEVD
+801 EILARHDI

>member
-81 IRNLKI
+81 IRNLKV

-94 KLIDSLNVFD
+94 KLIDSLSVFD

-293 GNSNVNLIDDHYK
+293 SNSNVNLIDDHYK

-493 GLLSEKDL
+493 GLLSDKDL

-611 GYYVTKNNDNSI
+611 GYYVTKNNDNNI

-716 IYRAIGVKKLD
+716 IYRAIGVKKSD
-727 IYKMFISESF
+727 IYKMFASEIMAINLTATLGGIILMGAILYNVSKMKVLGSMVVLNGTIVGLALLISF
-737 AISTLASLPGVLF
+737 GFNL
-750 MSYCLHVLSDI
+750 
-761 DYIGR
+761 
-766 NYVMNVYIMIL
+766 IM
-777 CIVIMYVFNIIV
+777 
-789 GLIPVFNTIRKS
+789 GLIPVYRVVRKRPS
-801 PARILSGKEVD
+801 EILARHDI

>member
-81 IRNLKI
+81 IRNLKL

-94 KLIDSLNVFD
+94 KLIDSLSVFD

-293 GNSNVNLIDDHYK
+293 SNSNVNLIDDHYK

-611 GYYVTKNNDNSI
+611 GYYVTKNNDNNI

-716 IYRAIGVKKLD
+716 IYRAIGVKKSD
-727 IYKMFISESF
+727 IYKMFASEIMAINLTATLGGIILMGAILYNVSKMKVLGSMVVLNGTIVGLALLISF
-737 AISTLASLPGVLF
+737 GFNL
-750 MSYCLHVLSDI
+750 
-761 DYIGR
+761 
-766 NYVMNVYIMIL
+766 IM
-777 CIVIMYVFNIIV
+777 
-789 GLIPVFNTIRKS
+789 GLIPVYRVVRKRPS
-801 PARILSGKEVD
+801 EILARHDI

>member
-66 DDERITKRSIKKIDK
+66 DDDRITKRSIKKIDK
-81 IRNLKI
+81 IRNLKV

-94 KLIDSLNVFD
+94 KLIDSLSVFD

-293 GNSNVNLIDDHYK
+293 SNSNVNLIDDHYK

-611 GYYVTKNNDNSI
+611 GYYVTKNNDNNI

-716 IYRAIGVKKLD
+716 IYRAIGVKKSD
-727 IYKMFISESF
+727 IYKMFASEIMAINLTATLGGIILMGAILYNVSKMKVLGSMVVLNGTTVGLALLISF
-737 AISTLASLPGVLF
+737 GFNL
-750 MSYCLHVLSDI
+750 
-761 DYIGR
+761 
-766 NYVMNVYIMIL
+766 IM
-777 CIVIMYVFNIIV
+777 
-789 GLIPVFNTIRKS
+789 GLIPVYRVVRKRPS
-801 PARILSGKEVD
+801 EILARHDI

>member
-81 IRNLKI
+81 IRNLKV

-94 KLIDSLNVFD
+94 KLIDSLSVFD

-278 IYIKSNSNEKIEVID
+278 IYIKSNSIEKIEVID
-293 GNSNVNLIDDHYK
+293 SNSNVNLIDDHYK

-537 VNNTSYQDSSDD
+537 VNNTSYQSSSDD
-549 YYFPVADKDSNYAN
+549 YYFPVEDKDSNYAN

-611 GYYVTKNNDNSI
+611 GYYVTKNNDNNI

-716 IYRAIGVKKLD
+716 IYRAIGVKKSD
-727 IYKMFISESF
+727 IYKMFASEIMAINLTATLGGIILMGVILYNVSKMKVLGSMVVLNGTIVGLALLISF
-737 AISTLASLPGVLF
+737 GFNL
-750 MSYCLHVLSDI
+750 
-761 DYIGR
+761 
-766 NYVMNVYIMIL
+766 IM
-777 CIVIMYVFNIIV
+777 
-789 GLIPVFNTIRKS
+789 GLIPVYRVVRKRPS
-801 PARILSGKEVD
+801 EILARHDI

>member
-81 IRNLKI
+81 IRNLKV

-94 KLIDSLNVFD
+94 KLIDSLSVFD

-271 LVVKNGN
+271 LLVKNGN

-293 GNSNVNLIDDHYK
+293 SNSNVNLIDDHYK

-611 GYYVTKNNDNSI
+611 GYYVTKNNDNNI

-716 IYRAIGVKKLD
+716 IYRAIGVKKSD
-727 IYKMFISESF
+727 IYKMFASEIMAINLTATLGGIILMGAILYNVSKMKVLGSMVVLNGTIVGLALLISF
-737 AISTLASLPGVLF
+737 GFNL
-750 MSYCLHVLSDI
+750 
-761 DYIGR
+761 
-766 NYVMNVYIMIL
+766 IM
-777 CIVIMYVFNIIV
+777 
-789 GLIPVFNTIRKS
+789 GLIPVYRVVRKRPS
-801 PARILSGKEVD
+801 EILARHDI

>member
-94 KLIDSLNVFD
+94 KLIDSLSVFD

-176 SKNTLEIMNII
+176 SKNSLEIMNII

-219 KVIKDYENET
+219 KVIKDYENQT

-257 KISVYNDNNNLDIT
+257 KIDVYNDNNNLDIT

-293 GNSNVNLIDDHYK
+293 SNSNVNLIDDHYK

-319 FDKVINNNYKKKYSS
+319 FDKVINNNFKKKYSS
-334 IYNLKSMITSGFKK
+334 ICNLKSMITSGFKK

-414 PGIKYAVIGDSLV
+414 SGIKYAVIGDSLV
-427 GFKITYNTLLQNY
+427 SFKITYNTLLQNY

-471 EVVVDIMSA
+471 EAVVDIMSA

-493 GLLSEKDL
+493 GLESEKDL

-508 DNVKDFKIVGITDLK
+508 NNVKDFKIVGITNLK
-523 SPSIYIKENLIVDV
+523 SPSIYIKERLIVDV
-537 VNNTSYQDSSDD
+537 VNNNSYQSSNED
-549 YYFPVADKDSNYAN
+549 YYFPVADKNSNYAN
-563 YETYDYTLKNGR
+563 YETYDYTLKKGR

-611 GYYVTKNNDNSI
+611 GYYVTKNNDNNI

-716 IYRAIGVKKLD
+716 IYRAIGVKKSD
-727 IYKMFISESF
+727 IYKMFASEIMAINLTATLGGIILMGAILYNVSKMKVLGSMVVLNGTTIGLALLISF
-737 AISTLASLPGVLF
+737 GFNL
-750 MSYCLHVLSDI
+750 
-761 DYIGR
+761 
-766 NYVMNVYIMIL
+766 IM
-777 CIVIMYVFNIIV
+777 
-789 GLIPVFNTIRKS
+789 GLIPVYRVVRKRPS
-801 PARILSGKEVD
+801 EILARHDI

>member
-81 IRNLKI
+81 IRNLKV

-94 KLIDSLNVFD
+94 KLIDSLSVFD

-176 SKNTLEIMNII
+176 SKNSLEIMNII

-219 KVIKDYENET
+219 KVIKDYENQT

-257 KISVYNDNNNLDIT
+257 KIDVYNDNNNLDIT

-293 GNSNVNLIDDHYK
+293 SNSNVNLIDDHYK
-306 KIDYDEVSKYEFN
+306 KIDYDEVNKYEFN
-319 FDKVINNNYKKKYSS
+319 FDKVINNNFKKKYSS
-334 IYNLKSMITSGFKK
+334 ICNLKSMITSGFKK

-414 PGIKYAVIGDSLV
+414 SGIKYAVIGDSLV
-427 GFKITYNTLLQNY
+427 SFKITYNTLLQNY

-461 IYGEMPKNDY
+461 IYGDMPKNDY
-471 EVVVDIMSA
+471 EAVVDIMSA
-480 KTLFDSENHAKSA
+480 KRLFDSENHAKSA
-493 GLLSEKDL
+493 GLESEKDL

-508 DNVKDFKIVGITDLK
+508 NNVKDFKIVGITNLK
-523 SPSIYIKENLIVDV
+523 SPSIYIKERLIVDV
-537 VNNTSYQDSSDD
+537 VNNNSYQSSNED
-549 YYFPVADKDSNYAN
+549 YYFPVADKNSNYAN
-563 YETYDYTLKNGR
+563 YETYDYTLKKGR

-611 GYYVTKNNDNSI
+611 GYYVTKNNDNNI

-716 IYRAIGVKKLD
+716 IYRAIGVKKSD
-727 IYKMFISESF
+727 IYKMFASEIMAINLTATLGGIILMGAILYNVSKMKVLGSMVVLNGTTIGLALLISF
-737 AISTLASLPGVLF
+737 GFNL
-750 MSYCLHVLSDI
+750 
-761 DYIGR
+761 
-766 NYVMNVYIMIL
+766 IM
-777 CIVIMYVFNIIV
+777 
-789 GLIPVFNTIRKS
+789 GLIPVYRVVRKRPS
-801 PARILSGKEVD
+801 EILARHDI

>member
-81 IRNLKI
+81 IRNLKV

-94 KLIDSLNVFD
+94 KLIDSLSVFD

-293 GNSNVNLIDDHYK
+293 SNSNVNLIDDHYK

-537 VNNTSYQDSSDD
+537 VNNTSYQSSSDD

-611 GYYVTKNNDNSI
+611 GYYVTKNNDNNI

-716 IYRAIGVKKLD
+716 IYRAIGVKKSD
-727 IYKMFISESF
+727 IYKMFASEIMAINLTATLGGIILMGAILYNVSKMKVLGSMVVLNGTTVGLALLISF
-737 AISTLASLPGVLF
+737 GFNL
-750 MSYCLHVLSDI
+750 
-761 DYIGR
+761 
-766 NYVMNVYIMIL
+766 IM
-777 CIVIMYVFNIIV
+777 
-789 GLIPVFNTIRKS
+789 GLIPVYRVVRKRPS
-801 PARILSGKEVD
+801 EILARHDI

>member
-94 KLIDSLNVFD
+94 KLIDNLSVFD

-176 SKNTLEIMNII
+176 SKNSLEIMNII

-219 KVIKDYENET
+219 KVIKDYENQT

-257 KISVYNDNNNLDIT
+257 KIDVYNDNNNLDIT

-293 GNSNVNLIDDHYK
+293 SNSNVNLIDDHYK

-319 FDKVINNNYKKKYSS
+319 FDKVINNNFKKKYSS
-334 IYNLKSMITSGFKK
+334 ICNLKSMITSGFKK

-427 GFKITYNTLLQNY
+427 SFKITYNTLLQNY
-440 DVSDLLVGSISGLSL
+440 DVSDSLVGSISGLSL
-455 ISDKDL
+455 ISSKDL

-471 EVVVDIMSA
+471 EAVVDIMSA
-480 KTLFDSENHAKSA
+480 KKLFDSENHAKSA
-493 GLLSEKDL
+493 GLESEKDL

-508 DNVKDFKIVGITDLK
+508 DNVKEFKIVGITNLK

-537 VNNTSYQDSSDD
+537 VNNTSYQSSNED
-549 YYFPVADKDSNYAN
+549 YYFPVADKNSNYAN
-563 YETYDYTLKNGR
+563 YETYDYTLKKGR

-611 GYYVTKNNDNSI
+611 GYYVTKNNDNNI

-716 IYRAIGVKKLD
+716 IYRAIGVKKSD
-727 IYKMFISESF
+727 IYKMFASEIMAINLTATLGGIILMGAILYNVSKMKVLGSMVVLNGTTIGLALLISF
-737 AISTLASLPGVLF
+737 GFNL
-750 MSYCLHVLSDI
+750 
-761 DYIGR
+761 
-766 NYVMNVYIMIL
+766 IM
-777 CIVIMYVFNIIV
+777 
-789 GLIPVFNTIRKS
+789 GLIPVYRVVRKRPS
-801 PARILSGKEVD
+801 EILARHDI